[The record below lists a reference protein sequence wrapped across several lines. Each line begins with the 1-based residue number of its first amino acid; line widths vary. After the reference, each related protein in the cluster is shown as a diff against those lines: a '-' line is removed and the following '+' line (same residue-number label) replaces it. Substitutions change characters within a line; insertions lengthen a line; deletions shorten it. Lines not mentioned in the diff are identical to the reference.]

1 MNRLRS
7 VNFDLLKSKVVLIV
21 TASVLVLLLVWYFAW
36 MSPEGAK
43 LNTVQQQVTS
53 DTAMVQSLNAELTA
67 LQAEKKLVL
76 QELPYLK
83 KVTTAIPPNADQPDI
98 VNQLSTLAN
107 DTGCSLGT
115 VSPADTADRERDAG
129 TVHHSRLFHAHR
141 HAQERFPVL
150 ERLLQT
156 TAADDNQYPRPRAG
170 RSQSEYLGR
179 GRRTAVHGNCECD
192 GLHDLCNPGGGRR
205 IKVPL

>member
-7 VNFDLLKSKVVLIV
+7 VNLDLLKSKVVLIV

-67 LQAEKKLVL
+67 LQAEKRLVL
-76 QELPYLK
+76 KELPYLK
-83 KVTTAIPPNADQPDI
+83 KVTTAIPPNAAQPDI

-115 VSPADTADRERDAG
+115 VSPADTATASATPGLSTIPVSFTFTGTHKNVFRFLNDFYKLQRLMTINTLALAPAG
-129 TVHHSRLFHAHR
+129 ANPNILAVGDGQQYTVTVSAT
-141 HAQERFPVL
+141 AYTTYVAPV
-150 ERLLQT
+150 
-156 TAADDNQYPRPRAG
+156 ASAG
-170 RSQSEYLGR
+170 
-179 GRRTAVHGNCECD
+179 
-192 GLHDLCNPGGGRR
+192 
-205 IKVPL
+205 